1 MLGFEVEEKETGSE
15 AKRVGDRR
23 AGEEL
28 GLLEMKGGDLRMG
41 FERRKREA
49 RVEREKE
56 EVEREWR
63 AKLSIVAH
71 LIERK

>member
-1 MLGFEVEEKETGSE
+1 MGSE

-23 AGEEL
+23 AGDDL
-28 GLLEMKGGDLRMG
+28 GLLEMEGGDLRMG

-63 AKLSIVAH
+63 AKLSIVSH
-71 LIERK
+71 LLERE